1 MIYKRRN
8 HSKYLLIYHVIFVC
22 KYRRNVLIGYENDLK
37 QILHCIALKSD
48 FDILEMECDKDHIHL
63 LVESCPKI
71 SILSIVRRWKQES
84 TINMWKQQG
93 AFLKSYYWRENTL
106 WSDGYFCCTIG
117 NVSKAT
123 ITKYIQDQG

>member
-37 QILHCIALKSD
+37 QILHCIGSKSD

-71 SILSIVRRWKQES
+71 SILSIVRRLKQES

-93 AFLKSYYWRENTL
+93 AFLKSY
-106 WSDGYFCCTIG
+106 
-117 NVSKAT
+117 
-123 ITKYIQDQG
+123 